1 MTFRVTVQQFG
12 EPLAVETGQTILE
25 AALARGIAYP
35 HGCRS
40 GNCGACKSELL
51 SGEVEM
57 SPYSEYALT
66 ASEKDSGLIL
76 ACRAVPWSDCAVKY
90 LEFDD
95 TVAHPLRHLV
105 CRVSAVDALTH
116 DIKRVRLKILEGGPF
131 DFTAGQ
137 YASITFPGLP
147 ARDYS
152 MANRPSETTIEFH
165 IRLIPGG
172 AVTPYVARHLK
183 VGDKLKVF
191 GPHGTSYLRERHTG
205 PIIALAGGSGL
216 APIKSIVE
224 TALAAGAAQP
234 IHLYFGVRD
243 ERDLYL
249 EDHFKKLAAKHK
261 GLVFVPV
268 LSEPSKATKRRT
280 GVLADAVRQDFA
292 GLAPQG
298 LAPQSLD
305 GAKAYLAGPPIMV
318 ETAVAALEALGLRR
332 QDCHADAFY
341 SEAEKAAL
349 TQTAS

>member
-1 MTFRVTVQQFG
+1 MSFRVTVQQFG
-12 EPLAVETGQTILE
+12 EPFPVEMGQTILE
-25 AALARGIAYP
+25 AALARDLSYP

-66 ASEKDSGLIL
+66 PAEKSNGQIL
-76 ACRAVPWSDCAVKY
+76 ACRAVPWSDCAVRF

-105 CRVSAVDALTH
+105 CRVSAVDNMTH
-116 DIKRVRLKILEGGPF
+116 EIKRVRLKILEGGPY

-137 YASITFPGLP
+137 YASLTFPGLP

-152 MANRPSETTIEFH
+152 MANRPGEATLEFH
-165 IRLIPGG
+165 IRLLPGG
-172 AVTPYVARHLK
+172 AVTPFVAKRLK
-183 VGDKLKVF
+183 VGDKIKVF
-191 GPHGTSYLRERHTG
+191 GPHGTSYLRERHSG
-205 PIIALAGGSGL
+205 PILALAGGSGL

-224 TALAAGAAQP
+224 TALAAGATQP
-234 IHLYFGVRD
+234 VHLYFGVRD

-261 GLVFVPV
+261 NLAFWPV

-280 GVLADAVRQDFA
+280 GFLADAVRQDFTN
-292 GLAPQG
+292 
-298 LAPQSLD
+298 LD

-318 ETAVAALEALGLRR
+318 ESAVAALESLGMRR

-341 SEAEKAAL
+341 TEAEKAAL
-349 TQTAS
+349 APMTLR

>member
-12 EPLAVETGQTILE
+12 VPFPVEMGQTILE
-25 AALARGIAYP
+25 AALTRDLSYP

-57 SPYSEYALT
+57 SPDSEYALT
-66 ASEKDSGLIL
+66 QAEKDGGLIL
-76 ACRAVPWSDCAVKY
+76 ACRAVPWSDCAVKF

-105 CRVSAVDALTH
+105 CRVSAVDNLTH
-116 DIKRVRLKILEGGPF
+116 DIKRVRLKILEGGPY

-152 MANRPSETTIEFH
+152 MANRPGEATLEFH
-165 IRLIPGG
+165 IRLLPGG
-172 AVTPYVARHLK
+172 AVTPFVARRLK
-183 VGDKLKVF
+183 VGDKIKVF
-191 GPHGTSYLRERHTG
+191 GPHGTSYLRERHSG
-205 PIIALAGGSGL
+205 PILALAGGSGL

-224 TALAAGAAQP
+224 TALAAGATQP
-234 IHLYFGVRD
+234 IHLYLGVRD
-243 ERDLYL
+243 EQDLYL
-249 EDHFKKLAAKHK
+249 EDHFKKLASKHK
-261 GLVFVPV
+261 NLVFWPV

-280 GVLADAVRQDFA
+280 GFLADAVRQDFTD
-292 GLAPQG
+292 
-298 LAPQSLD
+298 LD
-305 GAKAYLAGPPIMV
+305 GAKAYLAGPPAMV
-318 ETAVAALEALGLRR
+318 ETAVAALESLGMRR

-341 SEAEKAAL
+341 TEAEKAAL
-349 TQTAS
+349 APVTPR